1 MNFPQYRKLSNGKSW
16 YKIENE
22 RNFIEIQLVGSKKFV
37 HLVEAKQYPE
47 MLRIMEMLDLSMPD
61 ISIVSEEE
69 FNQIAQNN

>member
-1 MNFPQYRKLSNGKSW
+1 MDFPQYRKLSNGKSW

-22 RNFIEIQLVGSKKFV
+22 RNFIEIQMVGSKKFV
-37 HLVEAKQYPE
+37 HLIEAKQYPE

>member
-1 MNFPQYRKLSNGKSW
+1 MDFPQYRKLSNGKSW

-37 HLVEAKQYPE
+37 HLIEAKQYPE

-69 FNQIAQNN
+69 FNQKAQNN

>member
-1 MNFPQYRKLSNGKSW
+1 MNFPQYRKLSNEKSW

-47 MLRIMEMLDLSMPD
+47 ILRIMEMLDLSMPD
-61 ISIVSEEE
+61 ISIISEEE

>member
-1 MNFPQYRKLSNGKSW
+1 MDFPQYRKLSDGKSW

-22 RNFIEIQLVGSKKFV
+22 RNFIEIQLIGSKKII

-61 ISIVSEEE
+61 ISIVLEEE